1 MTADR
6 YHICQ
11 VSMGWVG
18 LVGSD
23 FGLSRLSF
31 KPNPQEVLE
40 DLGSALDHAT
50 EDAGS
55 FTDTVSCLER
65 YFQGE
70 TGALDEIDLDLR
82 GVPPFFGEAWIACRT
97 IPPGETRSYAWLASE
112 AGRPL
117 AARAAGQAMAKN
129 PYALIIPCHRVIAS
143 NGDLRGYGAGGLSV
157 KAKLLQMEQK
167 DNNSGDNTQS

>member
-23 FGLSRLSF
+23 FGLRRLSF

-40 DLGSALDHAT
+40 DLGAALNHAT

-82 GVPPFFGEAWIACRT
+82 GVPPFFGEAWTACRT

-143 NGDLRGYGAGGLSV
+143 NGDSEAT
-157 KAKLLQMEQK
+157 AP
-167 DNNSGDNTQS
+167 GDLVSKPSFCRWHKKTTIVRTTR